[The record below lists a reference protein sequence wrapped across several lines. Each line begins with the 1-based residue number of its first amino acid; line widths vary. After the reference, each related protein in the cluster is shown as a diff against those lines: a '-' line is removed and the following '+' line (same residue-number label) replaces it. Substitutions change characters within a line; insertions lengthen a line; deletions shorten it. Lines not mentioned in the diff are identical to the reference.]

1 MLMRVQLVWLVR
13 ELVKSGVIGA
23 DGVIMTLLK
32 QIAGQTHTDRIAY
45 IEHLVSSALF

>member
-1 MLMRVQLVWLVR
+1 MWLVR

-32 QIAGQTHTDRIAY
+32 QIAGQADCC
-45 IEHLVSSALF
+45 LFIYFFDS

>member
-1 MLMRVQLVWLVR
+1 MCVQLVWLVR

-32 QIAGQTHTDRIAY
+32 QIAGQTHMNNLIY
-45 IEHLVSSALF
+45 VKHGNIM